1 MSLAAT
7 GDAMADSTIRVAVVR
22 ETIHAPVNQQGIQ
35 VSICEERLEFSAPTA
50 TSGETIL
57 APVREEDLHVQVK
70 EERLAFTA
78 LPIQQPTTEWP
89 FGPNPIRVER
99 VIQGE
104 TAIVDQAA
112 MPVFYRAVKWLLLVT
127 DEANDLV
134 VSSEINCLRKGNEV
148 RFVEFALLGD
158 TGLLFY
164 DLDVVETGNTVRLL
178 LTSRHDGILTIR
190 AVRFGIFN

>member
-1 MSLAAT
+1 
-7 GDAMADSTIRVAVVR
+7 MADSTIRVAVVR

-50 TSGETIL
+50 SREEIL
-57 APVREEDLHVQVK
+57 LIPVQKEDLHVQVT

-89 FGPNPIRVER
+89 FGPNPIRVEG

-104 TAIVDQAA
+104 TAVVDQAA
-112 MPVFYRAVKWLLLVT
+112 MPAFYRSLKWLLLVA
-127 DEANDLV
+127 DEVNDLV
-134 VSSEINCLRKGNEV
+134 VSSEINCLRKGSEV

-158 TGLLFY
+158 TGLLLY
-164 DLDVVETGNTVRLL
+164 DLDVVESGNTVQLL
-178 LTSRHDGILTIR
+178 LTSRHDGTLIIR